1 MLFDNLWYKHHTAQ
15 SNLGRF
21 QPRASKKV
29 HPKDSQP
36 LYQNTIKNGKSFNLD
51 ADYAAAGAYSS
62 AATMLEYA
70 IKKDKEILAQF
81 DYYKEN

>member
-1 MLFDNLWYKHHTAQ
+1 MLRDRKNY
-15 SNLGRF
+15 
-21 QPRASKKV
+21 
-29 HPKDSQP
+29 
-36 LYQNTIKNGKSFNLD
+36 YQNTIKNGKSLNLD

>member
-1 MLFDNLWYKHHTAQ
+1 MNEQLVRDCLRMLRDRKNY
-15 SNLGRF
+15 
-21 QPRASKKV
+21 
-29 HPKDSQP
+29 
-36 LYQNTIKNGKSFNLD
+36 YQNNIKNGKSLNLD

-70 IKKDKEILAQF
+70 IKNDKEILAQF

>member
-1 MLFDNLWYKHHTAQ
+1 MDEQLVRDCLRMLRDRKNY
-15 SNLGRF
+15 
-21 QPRASKKV
+21 
-29 HPKDSQP
+29 
-36 LYQNTIKNGKSFNLD
+36 YQNTIKNGKSLNLD

-70 IKKDKEILAQF
+70 IKGDKEILTQF

>member
-1 MLFDNLWYKHHTAQ
+1 MDEQLVRDCLRMLRDRKNH
-15 SNLGRF
+15 
-21 QPRASKKV
+21 
-29 HPKDSQP
+29 
-36 LYQNTIKNGKSFNLD
+36 YQNTIKNGKSLNLD

-70 IKKDKEILAQF
+70 IKGDKEILTQF

>member
-1 MLFDNLWYKHHTAQ
+1 MDEQLIRDCLRMFRDRKNY
-15 SNLGRF
+15 
-21 QPRASKKV
+21 
-29 HPKDSQP
+29 
-36 LYQNTIKNGKSFNLD
+36 YQNTIKNGKSLNLD

>member
-1 MLFDNLWYKHHTAQ
+1 MNEQLIRDCLRMLRDRKNY
-15 SNLGRF
+15 
-21 QPRASKKV
+21 
-29 HPKDSQP
+29 
-36 LYQNTIKNGKSFNLD
+36 YQNNIKNGKSLNLD

-70 IKKDKEILAQF
+70 IKDDKEILAQF

>member
-1 MLFDNLWYKHHTAQ
+1 MLRDRKNY
-15 SNLGRF
+15 
-21 QPRASKKV
+21 
-29 HPKDSQP
+29 
-36 LYQNTIKNGKSFNLD
+36 YQNTIKNGKSLNLD

-70 IKKDKEILAQF
+70 IKEDKEILAQF

>member
-1 MLFDNLWYKHHTAQ
+1 MDEQLIRDCLRMLRDRKRY
-15 SNLGRF
+15 
-21 QPRASKKV
+21 
-29 HPKDSQP
+29 
-36 LYQNTIKNGKSFNLD
+36 YQNNIKSDKSLNLD

-70 IKKDKEILAQF
+70 IKGDKEILTQF